1 MNEEQKRTD
10 FLCRSILDNELEP
23 NDLSVED
30 LKQVHARLTEMDVQA
45 WERLE
50 QAEQEL
56 LHRDK
61 LTAEEE
67 DLLRKIHLF
76 LMR

>member
-1 MNEEQKRTD
+1 MNEEQKRMD
-10 FLCRSILDNELEP
+10 SLCRSILDNELEP

-30 LKQVHARLTEMDVQA
+30 LKQVHARLTGMDVQA
-45 WERLE
+45 RERLE

-67 DLLRKIHLF
+67 ELLRKIHSF